1 MARKDN
7 PGVQKYTVQESQ
19 NLGFG
24 QAGSTYSDGTSI
36 TGMANGVVVVAITM
50 LTDTKFSVLTPENG
64 NYLEEAGK
72 GFQDL
77 GDTLADSDV
86 FPKGITIY
94 GRWTTVDVNTGS
106 IVAYFG

>member
-1 MARKDN
+1 MAGKGIRTYEGSAAAN
-7 PGVQKYTVQESQ
+7 VA
-19 NLGFG
+19 LG

-36 TGMANGVVVVAITM
+36 SGMTNGVVVVAITM

-77 GDTLADSDV
+77 GDTLTDSDV

-94 GRWTTVDVNTGS
+94 GRWTEVDVNTGS